1 VKISSTNIRLET
13 TVPQKEETFQVVIDL
28 IKNSMCF
35 KAFTIS
41 TDVPEIFMQ
50 QFWLKFVRIGE
61 DHQEYGLPIPDTM
74 LIEAIKQSK
83 TYQMFI
89 KYSNGQIP
97 PKKSRGKRSQGKKT
111 THLADVDVSEE
122 SDLKPAK
129 KKTASRRVV
138 KKKVIIFAEDNIIP
152 ELDIALE
159 LGKSISQIEAKKAEA
174 AKKVHATHARIMTE
188 PEVADTIKALKES
201 RKCIRR
207 QPGTG
212 GSSEGTGTIPG
223 VLDESTVV
231 SATSKEDQLD
241 EEKDDK
247 DGDAIDEGDDHISD
261 TQDADDEDAEIES
274 DEDEIYKYKIRV
286 CKDED
291 EDMLN
296 AKVVESEKRCS
307 SLSISSGF
315 GDQFIK
321 LSSDSSLVSTVKDS
335 TDAEINS
342 LLEVKIQ
349 SEVPHI
355 QSPSVLKVHVSVIP
369 KPSVLTPVQESPS
382 AALVTTIPPLSVS
395 ITPPVPQQTTT
406 PISKPPITI
415 DAPTV
420 TTVVL
425 KSDALFAVQLRVAK
439 LEKDVSKLKKIDF
452 STEAL
457 TTLKTQVSIVVEDY
471 LGSRTPIADQEQ
483 KSEKSPLDILKIN
496 KEQSE
501 KQHINPANNLLYHA
515 LIEALIEDENA
526 MDKGVA
532 DTVQDHKKKHDGD
545 DDDDDEDPPGGP
557 KQGKMTK
564 RRRNKESES
573 FKKPSSTME
582 TIKPKA
588 SSKVSKTGKSTSAKA
603 QVEEPIAKVIM
614 DDADDDVVFDDD
626 QP

>member
-1 VKISSTNIRLET
+1 
-13 TVPQKEETFQVVIDL
+13 
-28 IKNSMCF
+28 MCF

-50 QFWLKFVRIGE
+50 QFWYTIKKVQGTNSYEFFLANKKYVVNADVFRIILDICPRVEGVDFTDAPNGDTTLTFLIVLGYKDPLYKLKFVRIGE

-231 SATSKEDQLD
+231 SATSEDQLD

-307 SLSISSGF
+307 SLSVSSGF

-382 AALVTTIPPLSVS
+382 AAL
-395 ITPPVPQQTTT
+395 
-406 PISKPPITI
+406 
-415 DAPTV
+415 
-420 TTVVL
+420 
-425 KSDALFAVQLRVAK
+425 
-439 LEKDVSKLKKIDF
+439 
-452 STEAL
+452 
-457 TTLKTQVSIVVEDY
+457 
-471 LGSRTPIADQEQ
+471 
-483 KSEKSPLDILKIN
+483 
-496 KEQSE
+496 
-501 KQHINPANNLLYHA
+501 
-515 LIEALIEDENA
+515 
-526 MDKGVA
+526 GVA

-557 KQGKMTK
+557 KQ
-564 RRRNKESES
+564 
-573 FKKPSSTME
+573 
-582 TIKPKA
+582 A

-614 DDADDDVVFDDD
+614 DDADDDVDPFTFNDLMATPIDFSKYVLNGLKIDNLTQDILLGPAFNLLKVTCSSSIELEYNFQECFNALTDKLDWNNPEGD
-626 QP
+626 W